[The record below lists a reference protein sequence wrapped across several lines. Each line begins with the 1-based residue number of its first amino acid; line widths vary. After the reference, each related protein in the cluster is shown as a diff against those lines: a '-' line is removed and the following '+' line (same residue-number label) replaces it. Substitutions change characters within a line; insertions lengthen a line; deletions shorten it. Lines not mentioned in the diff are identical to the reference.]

1 MTGTRSAP
9 ATAHAG
15 PVAAALRSEVWDAV
29 REEDRAGARA
39 VLDYFLEEAAHE
51 SSISGAAIFR
61 RAAVRLRKDA
71 GYLDRL
77 LSALSAE
84 HGEDLEEVQVEERDA
99 VRAAGRRPAAAARR
113 TRRGRGRGRRTASA
127 GRGAAEPLGGGNVI
141 EVDFRRRRRGAGGA
155 AGSPASASL

>member
-1 MTGTRSAP
+1 MTGTRTAP

-15 PVAAALRSEVWDAV
+15 PIAAALRSEVWDAV

-51 SSISGAAIFR
+51 STLSGAAIFR

-84 HGEDLEEVQVEERDA
+84 HGGGDLEEADPV
-99 VRAAGRRPAAAARR
+99 PAAARR

-141 EVDFRRRRRGAGGA
+141 EVDFRSRRRRRGPGGA
-155 AGSPASASL
+155 VASRASGVL